1 MVYLEW
7 SIKIRIVSFSEYK
20 LTEEMFYWFKFWGI
34 LESIENAKKYDSFF
48 VKFET
53 TTRAMPPG

>member
-7 SIKIRIVSFSEYK
+7 SISFSEQK
-20 LTEEMFYWFKFWGI
+20 LAEEMFYWFKFWEI
-34 LESIENAKKYDSFF
+34 LESIENAKKYDSLF

-53 TTRAMPPG
+53 TP

>member
-7 SIKIRIVSFSEYK
+7 SIKIRIDPFQNK
-20 LTEEMFYWFKFWGI
+20 RLADEMVYWFKFWGI

-48 VKFET
+48 VKFGT
-53 TTRAMPPG
+53 TPRTMPPC